1 MKKSYIVEDLCCAH
15 CASKIEEAVRAIP
28 GVNEASVSF
37 ITQKM
42 VVDSDFDQDKKFFK
56 KLKKLVESYEPEA
69 SLIEE

>member
-15 CASKIEEAVRAIP
+15 CASKIEQAVKALE
-28 GVNEASVSF
+28 GVNDASVSF

-56 KLKKLVESYEPEA
+56 KLKKLVESYEPDATLVEG
-69 SLIEE
+69 